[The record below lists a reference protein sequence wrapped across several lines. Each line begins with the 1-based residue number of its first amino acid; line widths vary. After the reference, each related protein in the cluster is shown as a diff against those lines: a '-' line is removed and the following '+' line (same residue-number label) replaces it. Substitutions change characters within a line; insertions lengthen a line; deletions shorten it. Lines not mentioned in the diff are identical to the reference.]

1 MSGSRV
7 QNGSRVDRHWSW
19 RGSDRWLPAVRR
31 WIGPV
36 DRKLIQLDCH
46 TCAHPPASRSRASAP
61 AVCTTA
67 ILGNAGWFL
76 KAGCRNS
83 GPPLIHDLVAGR
95 TPVGGES
102 RPANAVSSDS
112 ATVQYQ
118 RSLMMTHALPRLS
131 WPGLARSPT
140 SFGRRRRGRDVD
152 GRATPGHD
160 GGSMSR
166 YQRALV

>member
-1 MSGSRV
+1 
-7 QNGSRVDRHWSW
+7 
-19 RGSDRWLPAVRR
+19 
-31 WIGPV
+31 
-36 DRKLIQLDCH
+36 
-46 TCAHPPASRSRASAP
+46 
-61 AVCTTA
+61 
-67 ILGNAGWFL
+67 L

-83 GPPLIHDLVAGR
+83 GPPLIHDLVAGQ

-160 GGSMSR
+160 GGIDESLSTSVGLSPAWQSTAEIARRQHHRQVQAFRRATDAILTINFYEVQR
-166 YQRALV
+166 YHSG